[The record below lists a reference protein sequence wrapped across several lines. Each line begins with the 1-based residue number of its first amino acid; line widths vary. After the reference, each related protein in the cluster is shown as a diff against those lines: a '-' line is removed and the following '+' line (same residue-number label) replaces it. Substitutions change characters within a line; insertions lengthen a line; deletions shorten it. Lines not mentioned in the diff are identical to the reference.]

1 MADKLII
8 NELLT
13 FVQNKIDVLDELS
26 IAQICGSNFTDDEV
40 EKGKAVLYN
49 AFPASKVPLR
59 RGEDKKKKDLK
70 DIIKILKESDP
81 IDLPTFVAKDLN
93 RLPPVSFD
101 HVDVTRLLKDI
112 NILKTDLQTMKAD
125 SVSKMELANLDMKIS
140 TELTGLKS
148 TIQKADTQCKK
159 KKTNNMNIS
168 TTPKRNDNRLTLMPT
183 PACNVTGSPEPIHT
197 PSYRDIIREPR
208 QKRGNSS
215 STAPRQTGNNS
226 AAATE
231 QSASRTAKDNV
242 VNHNFTD
249 DRPNDDNGKFTTV
262 VNRKTKRRNLRGSLQ
277 NSTRI
282 LVNEPKVFIY
292 VSRTKKST
300 TAADIISH
308 ISDMN
313 ESCVGVELLKQNK
326 ELDFNSF
333 KIAVN
338 VGQLEKFL
346 SNDFWPSGLVF
357 RRYRERATPITATN
371 NKL

>member
-183 PACNVTGSPEPIHT
+183 PACNVTGHLSQYT
-197 PSYRDIIREPR
+197 RR
-208 QKRGNSS
+208 
-215 STAPRQTGNNS
+215 
-226 AAATE
+226 
-231 QSASRTAKDNV
+231 RTAILYENLGRSAGIRALPHPV
-242 VNHNFTD
+242 RRVIIA
-249 DRPNDDNGKFTTV
+249 RP
-262 VNRKTKRRNLRGSLQ
+262 LRSSPLPGPQKITWLII
-277 NSTRI
+277 I
-282 LVNEPKVFIY
+282 LP
-292 VSRTKKST
+292 T
-300 TAADIISH
+300 TARTMIMA
-308 ISDMN
+308 N
-313 ESCVGVELLKQNK
+313 LL
-326 ELDFNSF
+326 
-333 KIAVN
+333 
-338 VGQLEKFL
+338 
-346 SNDFWPSGLVF
+346 P
-357 RRYRERATPITATN
+357 
-371 NKL
+371 